1 MNNTKKWLLIFATI
15 FMLAGIGYDIFY
27 VVTYFMNPANSMYGL
42 FNTIIIII
50 RVVFLLVADILLI
63 YTLWGNGKHFRERY
77 RYFVT
82 SLIIS
87 ICLNLFSV
95 STILMII
102 SIYFNDSVFVFPD
115 KKQAKPQ
122 DKNVVDVSPEGTP
135 SEKEMKIQALRKMKE
150 EGKISEQEFQEELLK
165 LL

>member
-1 MNNTKKWLLIFATI
+1 MNKTKKILLIISTI
-15 FMLAGIGYDIFY
+15 FLFIGIAYDIFY
-27 VVTYFMNPANSMYGL
+27 IVSYFQTPVIDRPAIYY
-42 FNTIIIII
+42 
-50 RVVFLLVADILLI
+50 LI
-63 YTLWGNGKHFRERY
+63 YEFINLGFMIAVAVMMIYILWGNGKYFRERY

-102 SIYFNDSVFVFPD
+102 SIYFNDSVIFYTN
-115 KKQAKPQ
+115 KEKN
-122 DKNVVDVSPEGTP
+122 KNVVDITPENEM
-135 SEKEMKIQALRKMKE
+135 SEKEQKIQSLRKMKE
-150 EGKISEQEFQEELLK
+150 EGKISEEQFQEEIMK

>member
-1 MNNTKKWLLIFATI
+1 MNTTKKWLLIISTI

-27 VVTYFMNPANSMYGL
+27 VVTFFMTPASIRPAL
-42 FNTIIIII
+42 FYVIYEIIAI
-50 RVVFLLVADILLI
+50 VFLLTAVILLI

-115 KKQAKPQ
+115 RQAKPQ

>member
-1 MNNTKKWLLIFATI
+1 MNNTKKWLLIVATI
-15 FMLAGIGYDIFY
+15 FMIAGIGYDIFY
-27 VVTYFMNPANSMYGL
+27 VVTYFMYPSQSMFGL
-42 FNTIIIII
+42 FNVIFVIITI
-50 RVVFLLVADILLI
+50 VFMITATVLLI
-63 YTLWGNGKHFRERY
+63 YTLWGNGKHFKERY
-77 RYFVT
+77 RYFIT

-87 ICLNLFSV
+87 ICLNLLSV

-115 KKQAKPQ
+115 KQKTQNQ
-122 DKNVVDVSPEGTP
+122 DKNVVDVSPETTP

-150 EGKISEQEFQEELLK
+150 EGKISEEQFQEELMK

>member
-1 MNNTKKWLLIFATI
+1 MNKTKKILLIISTI
-15 FMLAGIGYDIFY
+15 FLFIGIAYDIFY
-27 VVTYFMNPANSMYGL
+27 IVSYFQTPVIDRPAIFY
-42 FNTIIIII
+42 
-50 RVVFLLVADILLI
+50 LI
-63 YTLWGNGKHFRERY
+63 YEFINLGFMIAVAVMMIYILWGNGKYFRERY

-102 SIYFNDSVFVFPD
+102 SIYFNDSVIFYTN
-115 KKQAKPQ
+115 KEKN
-122 DKNVVDVSPEGTP
+122 KNVVDITPENEM
-135 SEKEMKIQALRKMKE
+135 SEKEQKIQSLRKMKE
-150 EGKISEQEFQEELLK
+150 EGKISEEQFQEEIMK

>member
-1 MNNTKKWLLIFATI
+1 MNKTKKILLIISTI
-15 FMLAGIGYDIFY
+15 FLFIGIAYDIFY
-27 VVTYFMNPANSMYGL
+27 IVSYFQTPVIDRPAIFY
-42 FNTIIIII
+42 
-50 RVVFLLVADILLI
+50 LI
-63 YTLWGNGKHFRERY
+63 YEFINLGFMIAVAVMMIYILWGNGKYFRERY

-102 SIYFNDSVFVFPD
+102 SIYFNDSVIFYTN
-115 KKQAKPQ
+115 KEKN
-122 DKNVVDVSPEGTP
+122 KNVVDITPENEMN
-135 SEKEMKIQALRKMKE
+135 EKEQKIQSLRKMKE
-150 EGKISEQEFQEELLK
+150 EGKISEEQFQEEIMK

>member
-1 MNNTKKWLLIFATI
+1 MNKKKKILLIISTI
-15 FMLAGIGYDIFY
+15 FLFIGIAYDIFY
-27 VVTYFMNPANSMYGL
+27 IVSYFQTPVIDRPAIYY
-42 FNTIIIII
+42 
-50 RVVFLLVADILLI
+50 LI
-63 YTLWGNGKHFRERY
+63 YEFINLGFMIAVAVMMIYILWGNGKYFRERY

-102 SIYFNDSVFVFPD
+102 SIYFNDSVIFYTN
-115 KKQAKPQ
+115 KEKN
-122 DKNVVDVSPEGTP
+122 KNVVDITPENEM
-135 SEKEMKIQALRKMKE
+135 SEKEQKIQSLRKMKE
-150 EGKISEQEFQEELLK
+150 EGKISEEQFQEEIMK

>member
-1 MNNTKKWLLIFATI
+1 MNKTKK
-15 FMLAGIGYDIFY
+15 
-27 VVTYFMNPANSMYGL
+27 
-42 FNTIIIII
+42 
-50 RVVFLLVADILLI
+50 ILLI
-63 YTLWGNGKHFRERY
+63 ISTIFLFIGIAYNIFYIVSYFQTPVIDRPAIYYLIYEFINLGFMIAVAVMMIYILWGNGKYFRERY

-102 SIYFNDSVFVFPD
+102 SIYFNDSVIFYTN
-115 KKQAKPQ
+115 KEKN
-122 DKNVVDVSPEGTP
+122 KNVVDITPENEM
-135 SEKEMKIQALRKMKE
+135 SEKEQKIQSLRKMKE
-150 EGKISEQEFQEELLK
+150 EGKISEEQFQEEIMK

>member
-27 VVTYFMNPANSMYGL
+27 VVTFFQTPAAHRPAL
-42 FNTIIIII
+42 FYVIYEIIAI
-50 RVVFLLVADILLI
+50 VFLL
-63 YTLWGNGKHFRERY
+63 TNGKHFRERY

-150 EGKISEQEFQEELLK
+150 EGKISEQEFQDELLK

>member
-1 MNNTKKWLLIFATI
+1 MNKTKKILLIISTI
-15 FMLAGIGYDIFY
+15 FLFIGIAYDIFY
-27 VVTYFMNPANSMYGL
+27 IVSYFQTPVIDRPAIFY
-42 FNTIIIII
+42 
-50 RVVFLLVADILLI
+50 LI
-63 YTLWGNGKHFRERY
+63 YEFINLGFMIAVAVMMIYILWGNGKYFRERY

-102 SIYFNDSVFVFPD
+102 SIYFNDSIFIFN
-115 KKQAKPQ
+115 KENK
-122 DKNVVDVSPEGTP
+122 DKNVVDITPENNL
-135 SEKEMKIQALRKMKE
+135 SEKEQKIQVLRKMRE
-150 EGKISEQEFQEELLK
+150 EGKISEEQFQQELMK